1 MERGAAPPRGPPM
14 GNARRLC
21 YNESAGQKRHPAREE
36 DTMLEKLIHEKGLTE
51 TEAAV
56 LHYLVANLD
65 SVLGQGVRGVA
76 RANFTST
83 STIMRLARKMG
94 YAGFVDMCYKLRT
107 LVEVPNQTE
116 QEEADFLNNFG
127 AAPLLNYNTYTQVK
141 RCARQIIR
149 QQEETIF
156 IYGTGFSGTV
166 GEYLYRKLIN
176 MGRHCLYANAADSVG
191 IFENSLDRMGMF
203 FGLSKS
209 GETALVRDKIKT
221 AQENGVFTVAI
232 TGDQEN
238 SVGQFAD
245 IWFRVED
252 LWKLD
257 DLNVMPNTFFPQ
269 TMMLV
274 ELIAYEYRRLC
285 KMDNDGPA

>member
-1 MERGAAPPRGPPM
+1 M
-14 GNARRLC
+14 
-21 YNESAGQKRHPAREE
+21 K
-36 DTMLEKLIHEKGLTE
+36 LEKLTQDKGLTG

-56 LHYLVANLD
+56 LEYIVANLD
-65 SVLGQGVRGVA
+65 HVLRDGVRGVA

-83 STIMRLARKMG
+83 STIMRLAKKMG
-94 YAGFVDMCYKLRT
+94 YGGFVDMCYKLRS
-107 LVEVPNQTE
+107 LVEMPQKTE
-116 QEEADFLNNFG
+116 QEEVDFLSSFG
-127 AAPLLNYNTYTQVK
+127 TVSLLNYNTYTQVK
-141 RCARQIIR
+141 SCAQQIIR
-149 QQEETIF
+149 QTEQTIF
-156 IYGTGFSGTV
+156 IYGTGFSGTLFAS
-166 GEYLYRKLIN
+166 G
-176 MGRHCLYANAADSVG
+176 GDSVG

-203 FGLSKS
+203 IGISKS
-209 GETALVRDKIKT
+209 GETSLVRDKIKT

-232 TGDQEN
+232 TGDHEN

-269 TMMLV
+269 TLMLM

-285 KMDNDGPA
+285 KSDNDLPV